1 MLKTANL
8 KDVFETI
15 LGILVDNKKLLVLL
29 TVHSNNDMDFLL
41 LMCTKTEW
49 NDTLSGI
56 SFKTFQAYPFSY
68 HPSFPEKKD
77 KEGRLIQ

>member
-15 LGILVDNKKLLVLL
+15 LGILVDHKKLLVLL

-41 LMCTKTEW
+41 LMCTKTE
-49 NDTLSGI
+49 
-56 SFKTFQAYPFSY
+56 
-68 HPSFPEKKD
+68 
-77 KEGRLIQ
+77 